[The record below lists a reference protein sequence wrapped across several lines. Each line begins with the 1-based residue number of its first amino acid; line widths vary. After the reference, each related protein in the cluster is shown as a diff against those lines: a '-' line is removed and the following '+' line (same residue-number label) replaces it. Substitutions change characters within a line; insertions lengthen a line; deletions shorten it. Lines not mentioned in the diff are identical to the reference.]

1 MREGLQQAFGIWNP
15 TIWTRLDLFD
25 LCAVLP
31 PPSKKQQLRHKHHLH
46 FTSII
51 IISIPKTTWL
61 GSSAIKM
68 GAHPSNSVATF
79 IKFSMPGVVL
89 VGGRALLF
97 AVFLQLSIF
106 VLSRGIEG
114 GQLLVDQSE
123 WPLKALASLPPLLL
137 QLTHY
142 YHHCLLN
149 INACKERLW
158 PENGWIFGKR
168 KGGRGHS
175 YPKKF
180 VADFRISR
188 KKRNIAHIV
197 PIFCLSHCN
206 ALEHQPEWALSWVLL
221 PSWVI
226 TLCSLS
232 FWTLLLLLS
241 TSPR

>member
-1 MREGLQQAFGIWNP
+1 MREGPQQAFGIWNP

-68 GAHPSNSVATF
+68 GAHPLNSVATF

-123 WPLKALASLPPLLL
+123 WPLKALASLPPLPPLLL

-158 PENGWIFGKR
+158 PEKWMNF
-168 KGGRGHS
+168 
-175 YPKKF
+175 
-180 VADFRISR
+180 R
-188 KKRNIAHIV
+188 KKERGGGV
-197 PIFCLSHCN
+197 TPIRKNLLQISVSPEKN
-206 ALEHQPEWALSWVLL
+206 A
-221 PSWVI
+221 
-226 TLCSLS
+226 
-232 FWTLLLLLS
+232 TLLTLFPFFAFSIAMHWS
-241 TSPR
+241 TSQSGHWAGSCFHPES

>member
-1 MREGLQQAFGIWNP
+1 MSKLFLVEDFGPGPRNNVNQCKPIAMVMMREGPQQAFGIWNP

-46 FTSII
+46 FT
-51 IISIPKTTWL
+51 
-61 GSSAIKM
+61 
-68 GAHPSNSVATF
+68 
-79 IKFSMPGVVL
+79 
-89 VGGRALLF
+89 
-97 AVFLQLSIF
+97 F

-123 WPLKALASLPPLLL
+123 WPLKALASLPPLPPLLL

-158 PENGWIFGKR
+158 PEKWMNFR
-168 KGGRGHS
+168 KKERGGGVTPIR
-175 YPKKF
+175 KKF

-188 KKRNIAHIV
+188 K
-197 PIFCLSHCN
+197 N
-206 ALEHQPEWALSWVLL
+206 A
-221 PSWVI
+221 
-226 TLCSLS
+226 
-232 FWTLLLLLS
+232 TLLTLFPFFAFSIAMHWS
-241 TSPR
+241 TSQSGHWAGSCFHPES